1 MSLESTS
8 ALASSSELKKAKDLE
23 LWALIKDVNEIVDTE
38 TGTVYSVK
46 KFKILM
52 KLFEDYG
59 WEPTNYISE
68 TKQPPVTAPIDET
81 IPSGTGSPATGDAPA
96 VELPPDAVSEQG
108 LPGNEMGAML
118 GNAMKQ

>member
-1 MSLESTS
+1 
-8 ALASSSELKKAKDLE
+8 
-23 LWALIKDVNEIVDTE
+23 VNEIVDTE

-68 TKQPPVTAPIDET
+68 TKQPPVTTPTDET
-81 IPSGTGSPATGDAPA
+81 IPPGTGSPAAGDAPA
-96 VELPPDAVSEQG
+96 IELPPDAVAEQG
-108 LPGNEMGAML
+108 LLGNEMGAML

>member
-1 MSLESTS
+1 
-8 ALASSSELKKAKDLE
+8 
-23 LWALIKDVNEIVDTE
+23 
-38 TGTVYSVK
+38 
-46 KFKILM
+46 M

-68 TKQPPVTAPIDET
+68 TKQPTATAPTDET
-81 IPSGTGSPATGDAPA
+81 IPPGTGAPVADAPA

>member
-81 IPSGTGSPATGDAPA
+81 IPPGTGSPAPGDAPA
-96 VELPPDAVSEQG
+96 VELPPDAVAEQG
-108 LPGNEMGAML
+108 LPGNEMGSIL